1 MTRASVRA
9 CQARRP
15 PGDESEWRMATELLD
30 HLRGKL
36 IVSCQ
41 AGPDEPLH
49 GASIMAAMARAAQA
63 GGAAAIR
70 ANGPDDIR
78 AIRAAVALPIIGI
91 YKRDYPDSEVYITP
105 TQADAEAV
113 ASAGADMIA
122 LDGTPR
128 PRPGGLRLDDL
139 IRYIHDS
146 LRLPV
151 MADISCLEDARC
163 AQQAGADVLATT
175 LSGYT
180 AHGRPARP
188 GPDLD
193 LIGELAQQT
202 RLPVI
207 AEGRFFDPAQVAD
220 ALARGALAVVV
231 GGAITRPQ
239 EITRRFIQ
247 ALAQRG

>member
-1 MTRASVRA
+1 MI
-9 CQARRP
+9 
-15 PGDESEWRMATELLD
+15 ELLD
-30 HLRGKL
+30 QLRGRL

-49 GASIMAAMARAAQA
+49 GASIMAALAKAAQA

-78 AIRAAVALPIIGI
+78 AIHAAVALPVIGI
-91 YKRDYPDSEVYITP
+91 YKRQYPGSPVYITP
-105 TQADAEAV
+105 TRADAAAV
-113 ASAGADMIA
+113 AQAGARMIA

-128 PRPGGLRLDDL
+128 PRPDDLRLADL
-139 IRYIHDS
+139 IGYVHD
-146 LRLPV
+146 RLGVPV
-151 MADISCLEDARC
+151 MADISCLDDARG

-175 LSGYT
+175 LAGYT
-180 AHGRPARP
+180 EHGRPARP

-193 LIGELAQQT
+193 LISELVQDT

-207 AEGRFFDPAQVAD
+207 AEGRFFDPAQAAE

-239 EITRRFIQ
+239 EITRRFAQ
-247 ALAQRG
+247 ALQQRG